1 LRQANANHNSDGSL
15 MHNAK
20 YWRSRAEEARVL
32 AESLED
38 TQSKQIMQCI
48 VRDYERMAELAEQRV
63 KSGGLPSAPWPG

>member
-1 LRQANANHNSDGSL
+1 MLELLD
-15 MHNAK
+15 NAK